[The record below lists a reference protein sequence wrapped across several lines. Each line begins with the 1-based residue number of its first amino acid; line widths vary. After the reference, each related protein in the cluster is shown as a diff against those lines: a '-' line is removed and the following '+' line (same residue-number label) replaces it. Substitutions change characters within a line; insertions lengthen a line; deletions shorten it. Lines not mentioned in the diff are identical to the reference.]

1 MSSLLEVR
9 DLNVHYGPSH
19 ALQGIDLDVAADQV
33 VALFGRNG
41 VGKTTLVHAIMGMV
55 PATSGSI
62 RFDGEELIGAP
73 PHVIARHGIGLVPQG
88 RRLFPT
94 LTVEENLTIA
104 QRDRREGQWS
114 LERIYDLLPRLADRR
129 GNKGTQLSGGEQQM
143 VAIGRALMR
152 NPRLMLLDE
161 PSEGLAPRIVE
172 DVGDV
177 LATLRDEGVPALLVE
192 QNLGAGVRLAS
203 EVYIMTKAQIARRC
217 SVEEFRRDPK
227 TARRLLGAA

>member
-1 MSSLLEVR
+1 MTALLEVR
-9 DLNVHYGPSH
+9 DLDVHYGPSH
-19 ALQGIDLDVAADQV
+19 VLQGIDLDVPGDQV

-41 VGKTTLVHAIMGMV
+41 VGKTTLVGAIMGLV

-62 RFDGEELIGAP
+62 RFDGEELIGSP
-73 PHVIARHGIGLVPQG
+73 PHVIARRGIALVPQG

-94 LTVEENLTIA
+94 LTVQENLTIA
-104 QRDRREGQWS
+104 RRDRRPGDWDLDAVYE
-114 LERIYDLLPRLADRR
+114 LLPRLAERR
-129 GNKGTQLSGGEQQM
+129 DNRGSQLSGGEQQM
-143 VAIGRALMR
+143 VAIGRALLR

-172 DVGDV
+172 AIGDV
-177 LATLRDEGVPALLVE
+177 LETLRDNDVPALLVE

-203 EVYIMTKAQIARRC
+203 EVYIMTKARIARRC
-217 SVEEFRRDPK
+217 SVEEFRRDPE